1 MTTDKTI
8 KSKNQPK
15 QTNVTWVDLSG
26 ETPVEKHFINGR
38 WKSMGGGV
46 SDYSDIK
53 NKPTINGVELDGNK
67 TSQDLGVYSKPSSGI
82 PQSDLSSDV
91 QSQLNKHFKGWYASS
106 SALPSTPVVGD
117 YAYVKGAETTDPAA
131 IYECTTNGTWSDSGK
146 TVDTSNMQT
155 FADGQ
160 KVNEVHIVN
169 NLITGGT
176 EDVLSAEQGKV
187 IVDRFSLIQPT
198 EQTINLKSDVV
209 WLEGFYSID
218 EDGSLH
224 ERTATFK
231 TSDYIN
237 LPSNAKTINYYG
249 GTATTDYAKEVA
261 IYNDNN
267 ECLGTFFQYPA
278 ANGVSFDISNLV
290 GATKMRISEYDVR
303 INNNTWNISVGIE
316 VIHTNQEVF
325 EDFTQSVD
333 DRFDEV
339 DEQFENLDNNYYL
352 ADPVDVETNLKDNVV
367 WLEGYYYIAANGT
380 LTTAS
385 SVGKVSDYIDLLP
398 NTKAIRYKGGIDINE
413 NNKQVAIY
421 NSEGVGLAT
430 FRIRPVPAE
439 GNVFDITEYP
449 TAVKMRICE
458 WEQYIANNSWDI
470 SVIHPV
476 TQTNKE
482 TFDNFVDLIDSL
494 NQWKGKR
501 FIGFG
506 ASTTSAG
513 FSDNTSYLQIAAD
526 KLKMLPPLS
535 GFASRRVS
543 LKYVDD
549 TLNLVGLAATIA
561 ECESISQS
569 TTISYETQF
578 AKDFDCVLF
587 GTFAGESYVESEVV
601 IDGTTYYGGEELLD
615 LVKLPTTRYNN
626 NPHFTYSDGSTL
638 AEHRDSYIGAV
649 IYLLNE
655 LWTRKPTCRVVFTYS
670 FLQWNDY
677 SVWDRNRNGIKKLCE
692 KLHLPFLD
700 LAECVYFNGFTTG
713 TGAEEDKT
721 NPNIF
726 LYDGQHPSLAGR
738 QRLGNIFTHKLLLV
752 S

>member
-1 MTTDKTI
+1 MI
-8 KSKNQPK
+8 YN
-15 QTNVTWVDLSG
+15 L
-26 ETPVEKHFINGR
+26 GR
-38 WKSMGGGV
+38 V
-46 SDYSDIK
+46 V
-53 NKPTINGVELDGNK
+53 PL
-67 TSQDLGVYSKPSSGI
+67 
-82 PQSDLSSDV
+82 
-91 QSQLNKHFKGWYASS
+91 FKGNYDAATTYCFLDVVYYDNSS
-106 SALPSTPVVGD
+106 FVALDTTTGNIPTDTEHWLPVALKGTTQNPTPAQMQQIISEVETYMHSTDFVYDPD
-117 YAYVKGAETTDPAA
+117 YTHIDVINNLTSTS
-131 IYECTTNGTWSDSGK
+131 TTN
-146 TVDTSNMQT
+146 
-155 FADGQ
+155 A
-160 KVNEVHIVN
+160 
-169 NLITGGT
+169 
-176 EDVLSAEQGKV
+176 LSANQGKV
-187 IVDRFSLIQPT
+187 LNETIDGVSHSVSDLTNTVSNLVVDNLTTDDSTKALSAKQGKVLADTTLIAPPT

-209 WLEGFYSID
+209 WLEGFYIINT
-218 EDGSLH
+218 DGSLQ
-224 ERTATFK
+224 ERTATYK
-231 TSDYIN
+231 ASDYIN
-237 LPSNAKTINYYG
+237 LPSNTKTINYYG
-249 GTATTDYAKEVA
+249 GTATSDYAKQVA
-261 IYNDNN
+261 IYNNDN

-278 ANGVSFDISNLV
+278 GDGVSFDISNLV

-303 INNNTWNISVGIE
+303 INNNTWDISVVVE
-316 VIHTNQEVF
+316 VITTNQEVF

-352 ADPVDVETNLKDNVV
+352 ADPVDTETNLKSDVV
-367 WLEGYYYIAANGT
+367 WLEGYYYINANGA
-380 LTTAS
+380 LNSAS

-398 NTKAIRYKGGIDINE
+398 NTKAIRYKGGVDTNE
-413 NNKQVAIY
+413 NHKQVAIY
-421 NSEGVGLAT
+421 NSEGTGLAT
-430 FRIRPVPAE
+430 FRIRPVQE
-439 GNVFDITEYP
+439 GGNVFDITEYP

-470 SVIHPV
+470 SVIHPER
-476 TQTNKE
+476 QTNKE
-482 TFDNFVDLIDSL
+482 TFDNFVDWIDSL

-513 FSDNTSYLQIAAD
+513 FSDGNSYLQIAAE
-526 KLKMLPPLS
+526 KLKMLPPLN

-543 LKYVDD
+543 LKYVDGS
-549 TLNLVGLAATIA
+549 LNLVGLAATIA
-561 ECESISQS
+561 ECQSISAS

-626 NPHFTYSDGSTL
+626 NPQFTYSNGDTL
-638 AEHRDSYIGAV
+638 AQHRNSYIGAV

-655 LWTRKPTCRVVFTYS
+655 LWKVKPTCRVVFTYS

-713 TGAEEDKT
+713 TGAEEDRT